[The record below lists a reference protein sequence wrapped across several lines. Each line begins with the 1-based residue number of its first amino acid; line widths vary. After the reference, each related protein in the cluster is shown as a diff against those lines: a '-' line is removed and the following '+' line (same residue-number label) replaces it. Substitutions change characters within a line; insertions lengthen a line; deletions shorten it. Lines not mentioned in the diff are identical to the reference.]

1 MQFGTFIDRDGHW
14 IDSVHFPQIAK
25 QFPFRGKGLYLIQGM
40 VKDDFGA
47 LIIETTLLQKIPML
61 DDPRY
66 VDEHIAPQAHKHVA
80 PLQNLLKWMQEWLKA
95 LSFYVA
101 PNDFYTGITHMY
113 QKPF

>member
-1 MQFGTFIDRDGHW
+1 
-14 IDSVHFPQIAK
+14 
-25 QFPFRGKGLYLIQGM
+25 M

-80 PLQNLLKWMQEWLKA
+80 PLQNLLK
-95 LSFYVA
+95 
-101 PNDFYTGITHMY
+101 
-113 QKPF
+113 